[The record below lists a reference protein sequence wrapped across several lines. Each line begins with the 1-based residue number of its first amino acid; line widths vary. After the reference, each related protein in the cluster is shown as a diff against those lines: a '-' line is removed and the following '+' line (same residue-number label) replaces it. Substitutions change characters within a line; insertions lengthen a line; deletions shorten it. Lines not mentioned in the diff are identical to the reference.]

1 MKVWASVALA
11 TLAIVGLPQGL
22 SGQRHMS
29 VGSRPHSPTGRPRTG
44 PSRPLPP
51 STNRPFRPAIT
62 IQPAPVVPGHR
73 LVPFRSPLFGLI
85 LFDPFWWWTPGVVDE
100 TVMLPAPALSLNPR
114 PMGGLQ
120 LDVEPR
126 RALVYVD
133 GLYVGIVDDF
143 SGYYRHLDIGAG
155 LHFIEMI
162 APDYDPLA
170 AEVTVSAGRT
180 TTYRASLNRA
190 PGRH

>member
-1 MKVWASVALA
+1 M
-11 TLAIVGLPQGL
+11 
-22 SGQRHMS
+22 
-29 VGSRPHSPTGRPRTG
+29 
-44 PSRPLPP
+44 
-51 STNRPFRPAIT
+51 
-62 IQPAPVVPGHR
+62 PGHR